1 MNPVLNGF
9 SILHNGRATMLAEF
23 SIMPLGKS
31 EHLGSHVAEVLKI
44 VDESGLDYRLHAR

>member
-1 MNPVLNGF
+1 
-9 SILHNGRATMLAEF
+9 MLAEF